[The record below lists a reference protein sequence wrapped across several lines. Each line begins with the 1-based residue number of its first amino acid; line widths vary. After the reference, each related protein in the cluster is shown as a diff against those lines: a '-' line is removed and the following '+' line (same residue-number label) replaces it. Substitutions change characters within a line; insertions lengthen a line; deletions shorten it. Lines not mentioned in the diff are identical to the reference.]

1 MSAYDAIDLTRLPLP
16 AAVEVLDFE
25 VILAALKADLILR
38 APELTGVIDLES
50 EPVVKLLEV
59 VAFREVIWRARAND
73 SVRAVHLATAAG
85 TDIDAL
91 AALFGVMRLTIT
103 PADPLAIPPAA
114 AVMEA
119 DGDLRAR
126 TQLALEG
133 FSTAGPVGG
142 YVFHA
147 LSASGQVKDVS
158 VETPT
163 PGTVRVTVLS
173 IAGQGIPD
181 APLLAAVTTA
191 LNAEDV
197 RPLCDT
203 VVVQAAT
210 ITTYTVVASLT
221 MFGGPDPA
229 LTLAEAQAAVLAYV
243 NENHRLGRAI
253 RRSAL
258 FAALHRPG
266 VATVTLTQ
274 PAADIVP
281 TLAQAAFCTART
293 VTVVP

>member
-16 AAVEVLDFE
+16 AAVEVIDFE
-25 VILAALKADLILR
+25 VILAGLKADLILR
-38 APELTGVIDLES
+38 APELTSVINLES
-50 EPVVKLLEV
+50 EPVVKLLQV
-59 VAFREVIWRARAND
+59 VAFREMILRARIND
-73 SVRAVHLATAAG
+73 SVRAVHLATASG
-85 TDIDAL
+85 TNIDAL
-91 AALFGVMRLTIT
+91 AALFGVTRLTIT
-103 PADPLAIPPAA
+103 PANPAAVPPTA
-114 AVMEA
+114 AVMETDA
-119 DGDLRAR
+119 ALRAR

-133 FSTAGPVGG
+133 FSTAGPVGA

-158 VETPT
+158 VETPN

-173 IAGQGIPD
+173 TVGQGVPD
-181 APLLAAVTTA
+181 APLLAAVTTR
-191 LNAEDV
+191 LNAQDV

-210 ITTYTVVASLT
+210 ITTYTVVATLA
-221 MFGGPDPA
+221 MFDGPDA
-229 LTLAEAQAAVLAYV
+229 GLTLAEARAAVAVYV
-243 NENHRLGRAI
+243 ADSHRLGRAI

-266 VATVTLTQ
+266 VALVTLTL
-274 PAADIVP
+274 PAADITP
-281 TLAQAAFCTART
+281 TLAQAAFCTATT